1 MNTNQRKVFLQNAGK
16 KDLINYFKTL
26 QRVANYDGRYRK
38 ILMNDVKY
46 LKQHGGDNT
55 DKDCD
60 IKTGLGSSLG
70 ATGRKKDPEAVTSNG
85 NRLPS
90 ILIITFN
97 TEAKQYTTEGCT
109 DFFESI
115 FNENQNPDIIV
126 ICLQES
132 RGFGDSI
139 LESFRKCY
147 KGYCKIADES
157 LQSVGKEGYRGL
169 RTYVLMKS
177 NYYYISDYSCKTNS
191 IRTLSKGSI
200 CVTLIWE
207 DLSLSFINSH
217 LPFKKA
223 EGKNQGLDARK
234 EAFVNF
240 YNDHQKNIENF
251 KNSLKFFIGDLN
263 FRNNNECNNNECNNN
278 ECNLIYV
285 MDKIIGETSRGD
297 PKEVLHNNVYKKCD
311 QLYKLLNSKDIF
323 YNQFTEG
330 IRGENG
336 KDGNGID
343 FKPTCKLKKG
353 RPALTT
359 ELTESSKR
367 YNTQPNKYV
376 RIPSWCDRILYSS
389 ATENNFYIKCDKYDS
404 IDQDLTFQS
413 DHAPVYGMYN
423 IQSKAQPKA
432 YLTIDNNCEKVK
444 IDIYKF
450 MSKQSENKT
459 EINFDPILNDLDK
472 LLPNDL
478 KQYKGKLKNCT
489 AENVLL
495 TTNTLLSEKKSVQIE
510 PEIKEILYKL
520 ATYFNL
526 KNAFIYNYNK
536 NS

>member
-1 MNTNQRKVFLQNAGK
+1 MNNFVSYKYNIMNTNQRKLFLQNAGE

-38 ILMNDVKY
+38 VLMNDVKY

-55 DKDCD
+55 YEDCD

-115 FNENQNPDIIV
+115 SEENQNPDIIV

-169 RTYVLMKS
+169 KTYVLMKS
-177 NYYYISDYSCKTNS
+177 NYRDRSDYSCKTNS

-200 CVTLIWE
+200 CVTLIWK

-223 EGKNQGLDARK
+223 EGTSQGLEARK
-234 EAFVNF
+234 EAFKNF
-240 YNDHQKNIENF
+240 YYNHEKNIINF
-251 KNSLKFFIGDLN
+251 NNSLKFFIGDLN
-263 FRNNNECNNNECNNN
+263 FRNNQCQSNI
-278 ECNLIYV
+278 L
-285 MDKIIGETSRGD
+285 GETQSVTFSNMKNILKYVD
-297 PKEVLHNNVYKKCD
+297 IKDIYQKCD
-311 QLYKLLNSKDIF
+311 QLYKLLNSGDNF

-330 IRGENG
+330 IRSEDSEDG
-336 KDGNGID
+336 KGID
-343 FKPTCKLKKG
+343 FPQTCKLKKG
-353 RPALTT
+353 KSPFI
-359 ELTESSKR
+359 

-376 RIPSWCDRILYSS
+376 RIPSWCDRILYSKGS
-389 ATENNFYIKCDKYDS
+389 KEDYYIKCDKYDS
-404 IDQDLTFQS
+404 IDEGLTFKS

-432 YLTIDNNCEKVK
+432 YLKIDNNCEEVK
-444 IDIYKF
+444 IGIYNF
-450 MSKQSENKT
+450 MSKQFENKIV
-459 EINFDPILNDLDK
+459 INFGPILDNLDN
-472 LLPNDL
+472 LLPNEL
-478 KQYKGKLKNCT
+478 KKYKGKLENCT

-495 TTNTLLSEKKSVQIE
+495 TTNTLLSEEKSVQIE